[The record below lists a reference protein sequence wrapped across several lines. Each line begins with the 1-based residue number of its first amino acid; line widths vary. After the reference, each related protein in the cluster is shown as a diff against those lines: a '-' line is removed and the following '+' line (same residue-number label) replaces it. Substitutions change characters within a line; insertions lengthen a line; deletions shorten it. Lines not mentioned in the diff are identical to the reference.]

1 MSSPIAR
8 RVQLA
13 LVVVVLI
20 AGIRLALI
28 YRSRHQ
34 SPAASKA
41 NPATKLTA
49 DDYVVPHRLHASD
62 LVTLRELRGKPV
74 WIRGGYQM
82 TYYPYNPVTKRADF
96 NHEAGVL
103 APIEQIEVRDVIQQP
118 APGSMEWKRVPGTN
132 IRVRAGG
139 EELLAL
145 FSKEGKSYV
154 FPLGQ
159 RSGRDYQIFADEVL
173 YYQDPHQLYHHWPAE
188 IWKAIEQHEAR
199 PGMNELQVQFAIGI
213 GTLESDDGGERVL
226 HYVNGGK
233 PLRVT
238 FLNGRAQRIESES

>member
-1 MSSPIAR
+1 MSSPIAK

-20 AGIRLALI
+20 GGLRLALI

-34 SPAASKA
+34 PPAASEA

-62 LVTLRELRGKPV
+62 LTTLRELRGKPV

-82 TYYPYNPVTKRADF
+82 TYYPYNPATKRADF

-118 APGSMEWKRVPGTN
+118 APGSMEWKSVPGTN

-139 EELLAL
+139 EELLAV
-145 FSKEGKSYV
+145 FAKQGKSYV

-159 RSGRDYQIFADEVL
+159 KSGRDYLIFADEVL
-173 YYQDPHQLYHHWPAE
+173 YYQDPHQLYHHWPPE

-226 HYVNGGK
+226 RYVNGGK